1 MVFPSEVT
9 WLKWEFSSICLGSQC
24 FVDVKL
30 SSLAFVAEL
39 LDLSLKIR
47 PITRVAIGDGDN
59 VLANLALKANLCGL
73 RDTKAL
79 KIQRPV

>member
-1 MVFPSEVT
+1 MVKMGIFQHLSRVSVLCSCEDG
-9 WLKWEFSSICLGSQC
+9 F
-24 FVDVKL
+24 KL
-30 SSLAFVAEL
+30 SSVAFVAEL
-39 LDLSLKIR
+39 LDLSLEIR
-47 PITRVAIGDGDN
+47 PIQRVAIGDGDN